1 MSKSEKFQ
9 VSIFPDELD
18 KSRFRPVLAPF
29 GPKTLK

>member
-1 MSKSEKFQ
+1 MSKSEKFH
-9 VSIFPDELD
+9 VSIFPDEPD